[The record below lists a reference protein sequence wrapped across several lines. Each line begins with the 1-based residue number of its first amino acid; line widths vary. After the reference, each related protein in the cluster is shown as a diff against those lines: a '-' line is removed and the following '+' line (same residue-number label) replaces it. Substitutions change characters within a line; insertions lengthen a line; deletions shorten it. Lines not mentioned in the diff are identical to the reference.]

1 MPELSISPE
10 KVCFIVMR
18 AREIEA
24 KEAGGGLG
32 DGSNPSDQGIDDE
45 APDVDVLD
53 DDLEDATEQELRDAI
68 ISLNEDERLDLIAL
82 MRLGRDDA
90 ATLDDWEEIR
100 EEVAASQDTPAE
112 DYLLGTPL
120 LSEYLEE
127 GLEKF
132 DIRCTDVESAATW
145 PPQRP
150 DETSGQD
157 RSSTG

>member
-1 MPELSISPE
+1 MPELRISPE
-10 KVCFIVMR
+10 KVCFVVMR
-18 AREIEA
+18 ARQIEA
-24 KEAGGGLG
+24 KEVGGGLG

-45 APDVDVLD
+45 APDIDALD
-53 DDLEDATEQELRDAI
+53 ADLDDATEMELRDAI
-68 ISLNEDERLDLIAL
+68 GSLNEDETLDLIAL

-90 ATLDDWEEIR
+90 ATLDDWDEILA
-100 EEVAASQDTPAE
+100 EVAASQDTPAA

-127 GLEKF
+127 GLDKF
-132 DIRCTDVESAATW
+132 GLRCTDVESALTW

-157 RSSTG
+157 RSTS

>member
-1 MPELSISPE
+1 MPELRISPE
-10 KVCFIVMR
+10 KVCFVEMR
-18 AREIEA
+18 ARQIEA
-24 KEAGGGLG
+24 KEVGGGMG

-45 APDVDVLD
+45 APDIDALD
-53 DDLEDATEQELRDAI
+53 ADLDDATEMELRDAI

-90 ATLDDWEEIR
+90 ATLDDWGEIR

-112 DYLLGTPL
+112 DYLVGTPL

-127 GLEKF
+127 GLDKF
-132 DIRCTDVESAATW
+132 GIRCTDVESAATW

-150 DETSGQD
+150 EQTSGQD
-157 RSSTG
+157 RSSTS

>member
-1 MPELSISPE
+1 MPELRISPE
-10 KVCFIVMR
+10 KVCFVVMR
-18 AREIEA
+18 ARQIEA
-24 KEAGGGLG
+24 KEVGGGLG

-45 APDVDVLD
+45 APDIDALD
-53 DDLEDATEQELRDAI
+53 ADLDDATEMELRDAI
-68 ISLNEDERLDLIAL
+68 ASFNEDETLDLIAL

-90 ATLDDWEEIR
+90 ATLDDWDEILA
-100 EEVAASQDTPAE
+100 EVAASQDTPAA

-127 GLEKF
+127 GLDKF
-132 DIRCTDVESAATW
+132 GLRCTDVESALTW

-157 RSSTG
+157 RSTS

>member
-1 MPELSISPE
+1 MPELNISPE
-10 KVCFIVMR
+10 KVCFVVMR

-45 APDVDVLD
+45 APDIDELD
-53 DDLEDATEQELRDAI
+53 ADLEDLTEQELRDAI
-68 ISLNEDERLDLIAL
+68 ASLNEDETLDLIAL

-90 ATLDDWEEIR
+90 ATLDDWAEIR

-120 LSEYLEE
+120 LAEYLEE
-127 GLEKF
+127 GLDKF
-132 DIRCTDVESAATW
+132 GIRCTDVESAATW

-157 RSSTG
+157 RSGS